1 MLLLRGCAPALLWA
15 LLLTRLPPLPPDC
28 CGAVWDGGLVIPS
41 VHPAIC
47 PAVAAVGGGL
57 DAQLL
62 FQPAE
67 HGCWFRGDVLL
78 QSVCEVLTERLW
90 QLLPLL
96 LCEAG
101 PSFLFGLVLR
111 LLQQVCSLLL
121 QPLLLLK
128 RVSRQAYC
136 PALLLLLLQGVLSC
150 CLRVRVQQ
158 HVAACVPIQL
168 LGRQRRLSKWVR
180 RAWLW

>member
-1 MLLLRGCAPALLWA
+1 
-15 LLLTRLPPLPPDC
+15 
-28 CGAVWDGGLVIPS
+28 
-41 VHPAIC
+41 
-47 PAVAAVGGGL
+47 
-57 DAQLL
+57 
-62 FQPAE
+62 
-67 HGCWFRGDVLL
+67 VLL
-78 QSVCEVLTERLW
+78 QSVGEVLTERLW